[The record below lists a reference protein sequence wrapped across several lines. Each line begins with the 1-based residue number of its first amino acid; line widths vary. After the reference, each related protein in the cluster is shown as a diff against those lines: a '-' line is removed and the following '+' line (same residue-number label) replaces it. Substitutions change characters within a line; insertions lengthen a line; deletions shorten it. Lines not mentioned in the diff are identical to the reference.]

1 MPDASE
7 YEAVSALEL
16 LKQQTPM
23 FRNTVWSIKGDDAT
37 KEKQF
42 SSLGHRDIARA
53 QYKIRFSNVCKK
65 MDTRTYKD
73 LHLYGMLCIY
83 VGMHNNDI
91 FLNVSTTAD
100 TYQYN

>member
-7 YEAVSALEL
+7 YEALSALEL
-16 LKQQTPM
+16 LRQQTSI
-23 FRNTVWSIKGDDAT
+23 FRNTVWSVKGDDAT

-53 QYKIRFSNVCKK
+53 QYKIGFSNVRKK
-65 MDTRTYKD
+65 IDTRKYKD

-83 VGMHNNDI
+83 VGIHNNDI
-91 FLNVSTTAD
+91 FLN
-100 TYQYN
+100 NM